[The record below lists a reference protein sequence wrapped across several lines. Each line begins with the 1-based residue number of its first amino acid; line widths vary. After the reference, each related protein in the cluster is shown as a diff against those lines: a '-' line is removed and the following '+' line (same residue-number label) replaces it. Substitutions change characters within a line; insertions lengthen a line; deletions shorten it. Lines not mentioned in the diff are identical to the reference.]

1 MLPNTIRCHVSS
13 IQEWHECTPILHLH
27 AFVYLGKEK
36 MEMAYIK
43 KFFCLSHGVF
53 VGSEDFYSFPVP
65 PLSLV
70 WEDLL
75 QEVTGNKSPLASQ
88 LSLCVCVY
96 VCLCVWGG
104 GGGR

>member
-1 MLPNTIRCHVSS
+1 
-13 IQEWHECTPILHLH
+13 
-27 AFVYLGKEK
+27 
-36 MEMAYIK
+36 MAYIK

-53 VGSEDFYSFPVP
+53 VGSKDFYSFPVP

-88 LSLCVCVY
+88 LSLCVCV
-96 VCLCVWGG
+96 GG
-104 GGGR
+104 GDLLVCSCGLDQKVCRCIFTNS